1 MMREEVANF
10 NDLRSQKGI
19 SFNGGDYYGKIC
31 TSNAATFVSHEDSN
45 CMDKSQSSTKQ
56 RNDVLSCL
64 DPNNK
69 CRLSERDFVEDVVS
83 SENELRRSGRVRTRR
98 KIYNAKSGTFKLILI
113 VVYINGFN

>member
-69 CRLSERDFVEDVVS
+69 CRLSERDFVEDRVYS
-83 SENELRRSGRVRTRR
+83 KNKLRRSGSVRTRR
-98 KIYNAKSGTFKLILI
+98 RIFDAEMGTYKPF
-113 VVYINGFN
+113 